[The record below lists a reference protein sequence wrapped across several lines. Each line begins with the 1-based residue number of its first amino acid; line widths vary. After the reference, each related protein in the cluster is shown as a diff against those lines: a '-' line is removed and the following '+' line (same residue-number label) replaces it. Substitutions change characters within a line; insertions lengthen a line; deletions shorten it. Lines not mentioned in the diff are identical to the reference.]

1 MQENAGKGRSAVAS
15 DERRPIDSSRVVF
28 AGMWMLIT
36 TALSIMLHLGYRGSG
51 TVREALHILGILFT
65 TALIWYL
72 YRTGP
77 SVSTLPNVDPLLFPR
92 LTFGGRLWRLTL
104 LLLAG
109 PTLISAAL
117 ILPLYPIGG
126 RDLLDRIV
134 RYLQPWI
141 VLEGLLALTAV
152 RIIAKW
158 RRRLT
163 PRLVAV
169 GLAAGLI
176 AGAAQAVQIA
186 SSGDPFD
193 VFWAI
198 FQTVAVPPLFIGGGL
213 LVEYTGL
220 GRSRLLEGEY
230 RGALVSFLAGCV
242 LYLPLALKNTVGGA
256 HAEYTWMTAL
266 WKPLAFS
273 WLPAV
278 AEEAWARLFLV
289 TLCYALL
296 RPASDERPHRAVVA
310 AVLLSATA
318 HGLVHGP
325 SLSHLLETGLIY
337 LLPMAVLFVKRD
349 WEHAVG
355 AHYVVNLVPFLAV
368 LLGL

>member
-1 MQENAGKGRSAVAS
+1 V
-15 DERRPIDSSRVVF
+15 PIT
-28 AGMWMLIT
+28 A
-36 TALSIMLHLGYRGSG
+36 ALSVTLYRGFRGKSAG
-51 TVREALHILGILFT
+51 ETVATVLGAVFT
-65 TALIWYL
+65 LAMIWYL
-72 YRTGP
+72 SRTGP
-77 SVSTLPNVDPLLFPR
+77 SPSALPNLDPLVFPKR
-92 LTFGGRLWRLTL
+92 KFRGMLWPLAL
-104 LLLAG
+104 LLLLG

-126 RDLLDRIV
+126 MDLIENV
-134 RYLQPWI
+134 YPYLRPWV
-141 VLEGLLALTAV
+141 VLEGLLALIAL
-152 RIIAKW
+152 RIVFGW

-169 GLAAGLI
+169 GLAVGLFS
-176 AGAAQAVQIA
+176 GAAQAVQIA

-193 VFWAI
+193 IFWAI

-213 LVEYTGL
+213 LLDHTRI
-220 GRSRLLEGEY
+220 GRSRLLEGEVP
-230 RGALVSFLAGCV
+230 GAVISFFAGCA
-242 LYLPLALKNTVGGA
+242 LYLPLALTNTVGGA
-256 HAEYTWMTAL
+256 HAGYTWMNAL

-273 WLPAV
+273 WLPAL

-296 RPASDERPHRAVVA
+296 RPISNEHPHRAVVA

-325 SLSHLLETGLIY
+325 SLRSLLETGLIY

-355 AHYVVNLVPFLAV
+355 AHYVVNLIPFLAAF
-368 LLGL
+368 LGL